1 MMFFTLVFYLELFP
15 LHATLPPPCPPSCI
29 KLATLPIRPGQRSEQ
44 DPPDYD
50 EVGYEHDLIP
60 RSVSGSSLREEYDN
74 TSFLNDEVDEEG
86 VERTIAPEGTIPPE
100 GTMFHEGPIA
110 LEGTMA
116 LQENEET
123 EVCMRWFS
131 TLSTESG
138 FFMLCINNHT
148 FQFRCDLDSKNLNL
162 QMTYTVDWY
171 LLGHDTLQDSLST

>member
-1 MMFFTLVFYLELFP
+1 MLPYP
-15 LHATLPPPCPPSCI
+15 TLPSIMYQIGNIADQTGVEP
-29 KLATLPIRPGQRSEQ
+29 EQ

-123 EVCMRWFS
+123 EVCMRW
-131 TLSTESG
+131 LSPLALKWV
-138 FFMLCINNHT
+138 FMLCINNHT
-148 FQFRCDLDSKNLNL
+148 F
-162 QMTYTVDWY
+162 
-171 LLGHDTLQDSLST
+171 